1 MLDHK
6 PKYVTLLRKPTLKQG
21 KPKNDQG
28 EKWDRNQYFNEKK
41 KSLGV
46 GAWWKGRPQL
56 SGIDLLHENKSENGF
71 PFRHWQ
77 GLSFNGL
84 VMYFRVHCEKKI
96 MRCQL

>member
-1 MLDHK
+1 M
-6 PKYVTLLRKPTLKQG
+6 RK
-21 KPKNDQG
+21 
-28 EKWDRNQYFNEKK
+28 EKK
-41 KSLGV
+41 YLGV

-96 MRCQL
+96 MRCQLWSLHQNTAIVECRARQQKLCSQFT